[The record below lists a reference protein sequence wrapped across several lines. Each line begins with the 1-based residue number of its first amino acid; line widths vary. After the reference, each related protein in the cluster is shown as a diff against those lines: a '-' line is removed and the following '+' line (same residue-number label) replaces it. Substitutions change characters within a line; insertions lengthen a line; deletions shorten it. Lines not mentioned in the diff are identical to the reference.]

1 MFLYLQVELL
11 NMDEVL
17 VFVDKNMKG
26 KGRRTKGKKG
36 RFLRYF
42 LLKNFIYTF
51 ATETILSRDVFPFF
65 LDFPL
70 GRLLFFFLSFLRVRV
85 SLWKATWT
93 ISESFLIFDCAIK
106 NAGRFH
112 LRSVS
117 STEIV
122 QPIKLALFRIYS
134 FCEQYLLYIHY
145 CHCVIVRIDVN
156 SLEQRKMLLF
166 NPSDNWISYTPVIK

>member
-26 KGRRTKGKKG
+26 KERRTKGKKG

-70 GRLLFFFLSFLRVRV
+70 GRLLFFSFFLSFVFE
-85 SLWKATWT
+85 SLFEKQR
-93 ISESFLIFDCAIK
+93 ELFL
-106 NAGRFH
+106 N
-112 LRSVS
+112 RS
-117 STEIV
+117 
-122 QPIKLALFRIYS
+122 
-134 FCEQYLLYIHY
+134 
-145 CHCVIVRIDVN
+145 
-156 SLEQRKMLLF
+156 
-166 NPSDNWISYTPVIK
+166 